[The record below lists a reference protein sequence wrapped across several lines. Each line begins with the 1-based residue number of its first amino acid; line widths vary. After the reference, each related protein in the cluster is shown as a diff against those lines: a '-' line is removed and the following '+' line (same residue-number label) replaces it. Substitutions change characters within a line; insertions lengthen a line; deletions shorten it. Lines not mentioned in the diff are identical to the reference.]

1 MSSSP
6 SRASGAPRSG
16 DGMAEVARTGRVS
29 WSQVSTAIVIPA
41 RNEQAFVGDVVAGA
55 LMSVPGARIIVV
67 DDASTD
73 RTAARACAAGAE
85 VLALPAHAGYA
96 GALRAGYR
104 TALEG
109 GATAVL
115 QLDAD
120 GQHRATDLPRMLDA
134 LHGADLVLGSR
145 FLGAS
150 PGYAIPPLRRA
161 GMAACRWMA
170 TAVGGLSV
178 SDPTSGLRALT
189 PRVARHIADHGFP
202 SGLTETSL
210 LIHLHHAGIRI
221 REIPV
226 SMRASR
232 SHSMHAGLAGG
243 THLMRI
249 SWAVLGIAA
258 RREPRDAIPDAALA
272 PRNPV

>member
-1 MSSSP
+1 M
-6 SRASGAPRSG
+6 
-16 DGMAEVARTGRVS
+16 
-29 WSQVSTAIVIPA
+29 IPA
-41 RNEQAFVGDVVAGA
+41 RNEEHFVGDVVAGA
-55 LMSVPGARIIVV
+55 RISVPGARIVV
-67 DDASTD
+67 MDDASTD

-85 VLALPAHAGYA
+85 VLSLDAHTGYS

-104 TALEG
+104 IALEG

-120 GQHRATDLPRMLDA
+120 GQHRPSDLPRMLEA
-134 LHGADLVLGSR
+134 LGGADLVLGSR
-145 FLGAS
+145 FLGPS

-170 TAVGGLSV
+170 TTVGGLSV

-210 LIHLHHAGIRI
+210 LIHLHRAGVRI

-226 SMRASR
+226 SMQASQG
-232 SHSMHAGLAGG
+232 HSMHAGLAGG
-243 THLMRI
+243 AHLMRI
-249 SWAVLGIAA
+249 SWAVLGLATGGSQRTIAA
-258 RREPRDAIPDAALA
+258 EPVLA